1 MGINEVIERVVEN
14 VNIVEEMKE
23 FVKLKERIGTGE
35 DLEEVGIVLQK
46 YRKEDVVRGFSEQY
60 LMLNKDERDEDLER
74 YLDLVV

>member
-35 DLEEVGIVLQK
+35 DLEEVGIVL
-46 YRKEDVVRGFSEQY
+46 
-60 LMLNKDERDEDLER
+60 
-74 YLDLVV
+74 